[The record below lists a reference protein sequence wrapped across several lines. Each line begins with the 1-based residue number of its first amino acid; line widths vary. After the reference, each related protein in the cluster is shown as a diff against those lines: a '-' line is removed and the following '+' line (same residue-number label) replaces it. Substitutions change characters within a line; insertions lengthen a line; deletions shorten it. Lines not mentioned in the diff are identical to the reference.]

1 MNMLIKTF
9 LVPVLLALG
18 FVGYMSLYTV
28 QQPEQALLLQFGE
41 IKGVKQDPGLYFKLP
56 WQNVITLDKRM
67 LRFDSPPE
75 EVIVAGSNRLVV
87 DAVARYHITDPLQ
100 FYQRV
105 KSQRGLEVV
114 LASILDSALRGALG
128 DASVE
133 EVISEKRTELMTKIT
148 EETNARSADLG
159 IEVDDVRIIR
169 ADLPLQNSQAVVQRM
184 ITERQRKAAEERAQ
198 GQKAAEEIRAN
209 ADRDRTII
217 LAEAEKK
224 SQILRGEGEADRN
237 RIFAD
242 AFSRDLA
249 FFEFYRS
256 MQAYR
261 MALSSDDTTMVLSPD
276 NEFFKYFGD
285 DKGKK

>member
-1 MNMLIKTF
+1 MNMLLKTI
-9 LVPVLLALG
+9 LLPVLAALG
-18 FVGYMSLYTV
+18 FVGYMSIYTV

-41 IKGVKQDPGLYFKLP
+41 IKDKKTAPGLYFKLP
-56 WQNVITLDKRM
+56 WQNVVSLDKRL
-67 LRFDSPPE
+67 LRYDSPPE
-75 EVIVAGSNRLVV
+75 EVIVEGSNRLVV
-87 DAVARYHITDPLQ
+87 DAVARYRITDPIK

-105 KSQRGLEVV
+105 KSQRGLEIV

-133 EVISEKRTELMTKIT
+133 EVISEKRTELMAKIT
-148 EETNARSADLG
+148 AETGARAADLG

-224 SQILRGEGEADRN
+224 SQILRGEGDADRN

-242 AFSRDLA
+242 AYSKDLA

-261 MALSSDDTTMVLSPD
+261 IALNSSDTTMVLSPD
-276 NEFFKYFGD
+276 SDFFKYFGND
-285 DKGKK
+285 DGKK